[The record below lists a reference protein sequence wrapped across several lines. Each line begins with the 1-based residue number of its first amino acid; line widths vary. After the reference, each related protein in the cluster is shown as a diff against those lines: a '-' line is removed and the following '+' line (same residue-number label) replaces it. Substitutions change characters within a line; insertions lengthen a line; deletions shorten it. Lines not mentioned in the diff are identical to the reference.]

1 MGGSLFVQAFLTSL
15 SVIAASEVGDK
26 TFFIAAVMAMK
37 NNRWVVFLGCA
48 GALAVMTIL
57 STALGA
63 IAPGLI
69 PKVYTHWATIIL
81 FCYFGLVSLK
91 EAFFAKK
98 ESGPSEL
105 EEVEVELEGAPSGK
119 GADRSSD
126 TGGMYK
132 RMLSTVFMKAFT
144 MTFLAEWGDRS
155 QIATISLAAE
165 HDVIG
170 VTLGGC
176 IGHCIC
182 TGAAVLGGRQL
193 AQVIDE
199 KTVNLVGGLMFLFFG
214 ALTWYEGVEAHQP
227 IPVA

>member
-1 MGGSLFVQAFLTSL
+1 MFCQPCGSSPQANGTHRPALTL
-15 SVIAASEVGDK
+15 Q
-26 TFFIAAVMAMK
+26 
-37 NNRWVVFLGCA
+37 
-48 GALAVMTIL
+48 
-57 STALGA
+57 
-63 IAPGLI
+63 
-69 PKVYTHWATIIL
+69 
-81 FCYFGLVSLK
+81 
-91 EAFFAKK
+91 

-105 EEVEVELEGAPSGK
+105 EEVEVELDGPPKGGDRASG
-119 GADRSSD
+119 S
-126 TGGMYK
+126 GGWY
-132 RMLSTVFMKAFT
+132 RRVLSTVFMKAFT

-199 KTVNLVGGLMFLFFG
+199 RTVNLVGGVMFLFFG
-214 ALTWYEGVEAHQP
+214 ALTWYEGVEEHQ
-227 IPVA
+227 VAIAASL